1 MLYAATSLNI
11 TLEQELIQK
20 YSPHERLLLV
30 VQSLSRVQLFAN
42 PWDCS
47 MGGCSGG
54 SSVLHYLLEFAQI
67 HVH

>member
-20 YSPHERLLLV
+20 YPPHERLLL
-30 VQSLSRVQLFAN
+30 VQSLSRVQLFAI

-54 SSVLHYLLEFAQI
+54 SFVLHYLLEFAQI